1 MIDLRDEAVVLRT
14 YRSGE
19 ADRIVVL
26 WTREH
31 GKVRAIAKGVRKPS
45 SKIGGALEPMA
56 HVQIFL
62 GQGRG
67 DLAIVRQVSHLD
79 RFINLRA
86 SYDRLTHAMAILEVV
101 DAIPLDDVADEEIF
115 VMLVRALRT
124 LDTPE
129 FFAALVS
136 ASFFFKLLVHDGS
149 EPVLNECVSC
159 GSLGPLVAFDAE
171 SGGVTCANCRNGRPI
186 SAEALELMQ
195 RIVGGDLANVLRE
208 ESPPGVHEVNSL
220 AHEAIERHLGRR
232 LKVLRST
239 PTSP

>member
-1 MIDLRDEAVVLRT
+1 MNDLRDEAVVLRT

-31 GKVRAIAKGVRKPS
+31 GKVRAIAKGVRKPT
-45 SKIGGALEPMA
+45 SKIGGGLEPMA
-56 HVQIFL
+56 HVQVFL

-67 DLAIVRQVSHLD
+67 DLAIVRQVSHHD
-79 RFINLRA
+79 RFLTLRA

-115 VMLVRALRT
+115 VMLVRALQS
-124 LDTPE
+124 LDAPE
-129 FFAALVS
+129 YFPALIP

-149 EPVLNECVSC
+149 APVLDECVAC

-186 SAEALELMQ
+186 SVEALDLMQ
-195 RIVGGDLANVLRE
+195 RILGGDLANVLRQE
-208 ESPPGVHEVNSL
+208 APAGASEVNAL